1 MNVIVANKNKD
12 LFSNL
17 DVDVIRSEYGEF
29 TVEELIQMFSNF
41 FFNRMFLDITAIE
54 GYENLGNIQN
64 CL

>member
-54 GYENLGNIQN
+54 GYENLGNIQ
-64 CL
+64 

>member
-41 FFNRMFLDITAIE
+41 FFNRMFLDITAI
-54 GYENLGNIQN
+54 
-64 CL
+64 

>member
-54 GYENLGNIQN
+54 GYENLGNIQK
-64 CL
+64 